1 MASLTKNKSD
11 VYQIITDRILQA
23 LDKGVVPWRKPWR
36 GGSQGQPK
44 SLSTRKP
51 YNGINVWLL
60 SMAATDAGYTSP
72 YWVTY
77 KKAQE
82 LGGQVRKGEKS
93 TIAVFWK
100 QYEKERTD
108 DTGAIVK
115 DEIWLLRY
123 YNLFNVDQCDNLNP
137 DKLPIDVQP
146 DTDKKELDFQP
157 IEYCEHIV
165 TNMQRRPEITHSNE
179 RRAYY
184 RPSTDTVHLP
194 DRKHFE
200 TETGYY
206 SVAFHE
212 LGHSTGHE
220 IRLGRKNFN
229 VASFGSGNYGKE
241 ELVAEFCASMLCGI
255 CGIDNET
262 IDQAASYIDNWK
274 RTIKADKKLVV
285 QAASAGQKAAD
296 YIQNI

>member
-1 MASLTKNKSD
+1 MANLTQNKSD
-11 VYQIITDRILQA
+11 VYQIITDQILKA
-23 LDKGVVPWRKPWR
+23 LDEGTIPWRRPWR
-36 GGSQGQPK
+36 GGSAGRPK
-44 SLSTRKP
+44 SLATRKP
-51 YNGINVWLL
+51 YNGVNVWLL
-60 SMAATDAGYTSP
+60 TMAAHSAGYASP
-72 YWVTY
+72 YWTTY
-77 KKAQE
+77 RKAQE

-100 QYEKERTD
+100 CYEKERTND
-108 DTGAIVK
+108 AGSIVK
-115 DEIWLLRY
+115 DEFWVLRY
-123 YNLFNVDQCDNLNP
+123 YRLFNIDQCDNLDP
-137 DKLPIDVQP
+137 AKLPVDAVEP
-146 DTDKKELDFQP
+146 DETELDFEP
-157 IEYCEHIV
+157 VAACENIV
-165 TNMQRRPEITHSNE
+165 ANMQKRPDITHSNE

-200 TETGYY
+200 NESLYY
-206 SVAFHE
+206 QVAFHE

-220 IRLGRKNFN
+220 LRLGRKNFN
-229 VASFGSGNYGKE
+229 VAAFGSGNYGKE
-241 ELVAEFCASMLCGI
+241 ELIAEFCASMLCGI

-274 RTIKADKKLVV
+274 RVIKADKKLVI